1 MPQNMWNIRGR
12 VCEIWSEQVW
22 LLGLKLCL
30 LWIPLIP
37 VAHLSRS
44 SVSLTH
50 SQHEQNSQ
58 PVSKLNEICA
68 FVYPILVIPRWGRQT
83 IHYITLSTGIGAKI
97 SHVACHTGGGEEQNR
112 EEGEMAQTKLGGGRN
127 RGKKEGGGRKR
138 NVTV

>member
-1 MPQNMWNIRGR
+1 MDGFMPQNMWNIRGR

-44 SVSLTH
+44 SVGLTH
-50 SQHEQNSQ
+50 SQHGQNSQ
-58 PVSKLNEICA
+58 PVSKLNEICV

-83 IHYITLSTGIGAKI
+83 IHNIILLTGIGAKM
-97 SHVACHTGGGEEQNR
+97 SHVACHTIRPHFSHCCEKKRKVKKLIIFNR
-112 EEGEMAQTKLGGGRN
+112 W
-127 RGKKEGGGRKR
+127 
-138 NVTV
+138 